1 MIIDLKNYQTR
12 AFSQFGQDGV
22 LQKIFEKIAP
32 VNKQFVEFGSSAND
46 EGMGNTA
53 YLRRFGWNGLL
64 MNDTDKPYGV
74 DIINKKYDLKVETVT
89 AENINELFKKY
100 DVSELLGF
108 LSIDVDGN
116 DYWIWKALSDIYKP
130 AVICIEANTY
140 IPFERNIVQK
150 YDIAWRWKGDAQ
162 FGSSV
167 KALYDLG
174 VSKGYSLIACCVSDL
189 IFIRNELM
197 PRFVEFK
204 DMNNVEKL
212 MENIPELDA
221 LKENAVKEINAF
233 DGWVQL

>member
-1 MIIDLKNYQTR
+1 
-12 AFSQFGQDGV
+12 
-22 LQKIFEKIAP
+22 
-32 VNKQFVEFGSSAND
+32 
-46 EGMGNTA
+46 
-53 YLRRFGWNGLL
+53 
-64 MNDTDKPYGV
+64 
-74 DIINKKYDLKVETVT
+74 
-89 AENINELFKKY
+89 
-100 DVSELLGF
+100 
-108 LSIDVDGN
+108 
-116 DYWIWKALSDIYKP
+116 
-130 AVICIEANTY
+130 
-140 IPFERNIVQK
+140 
-150 YDIAWRWKGDAQ
+150 
-162 FGSSV
+162 V